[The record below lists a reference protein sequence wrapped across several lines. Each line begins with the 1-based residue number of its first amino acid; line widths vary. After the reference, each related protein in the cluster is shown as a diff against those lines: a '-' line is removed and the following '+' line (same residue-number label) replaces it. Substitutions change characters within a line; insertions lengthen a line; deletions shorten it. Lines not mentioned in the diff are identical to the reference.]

1 MQYLPC
7 DFHDFR
13 GSEGPEICK
22 NRTESLKNTSEN
34 ASLEKTV
41 FGSRF
46 LSIFDP
52 FRLPNAP
59 SRAPQS
65 TPKAPQELP
74 GPPQKPP
81 EKLPR
86 APGVDLPPGS
96 ILEPPG
102 PDFGPISPKSGQ
114 LWSTP
119 RNSKKGSIFPCFLQE
134 NSWILELLVSPV
146 PIRLSLGN
154 FVRRH
159 SDKGQGS
166 HETLL

>member
-1 MQYLPC
+1 MQYLLC
-7 DFHDFR
+7 DLHDFR

-22 NRTESLKNTSEN
+22 NRTESVKNTSEN

-41 FGSRF
+41 FGTRF

-52 FRLPNAP
+52 FWLPNAP

-86 APGVDLPPGS
+86 ASGVDFGAS
-96 ILEPPG
+96 GI
-102 PDFGPISPKSGQ
+102 DFGASGVDFRA
-114 LWSTP
+114 SGVDFGASGP
-119 RNSKKGSIFPCFLQE
+119 
-134 NSWILELLVSPV
+134 
-146 PIRLSLGN
+146 
-154 FVRRH
+154 
-159 SDKGQGS
+159 
-166 HETLL
+166 